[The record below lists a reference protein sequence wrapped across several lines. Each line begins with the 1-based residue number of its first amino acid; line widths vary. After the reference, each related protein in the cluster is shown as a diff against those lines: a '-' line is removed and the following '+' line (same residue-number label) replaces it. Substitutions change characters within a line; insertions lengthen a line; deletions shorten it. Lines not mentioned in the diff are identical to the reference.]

1 MPYNSKYYNRT
12 TKKLKHGQEG
22 GRPLTEDDEDDE
34 DEYDAAAAEAM
45 FRAMADE
52 DDEDYREPSR
62 EDQAMQNIREFIT
75 YLEISDIGNMDL
87 DQQKELIQE
96 KMATV
101 VRDNIPILRN
111 SSDEGHQSV
120 ADIFEQ
126 NYRRLLE
133 QIEEKNKA
141 LYIAAVSRGTPR
153 RKDPRLT
160 QAKTKKKGRKTRKRI
175 IRKRKTRKRKKGKT
189 SKGRR
194 KRKSASKKSR
204 RLRVKKKIMIGGI
217 PTPPPNNIP
226 SGSKVKFIDKA
237 TDIQNPTEREGWIMR
252 RELQLNDSIIA
263 GQILGAGIIYYIC
276 TPKDDF
282 RAAVSRGDVPWYS
295 TPRTSR
301 QQFYDRHYGD
311 CWVHFVEP
319 TNITMLIYKHHEG
332 NWVQIHDK
340 PDSRE
345 FYTNAPT
352 TEDWWEIYP
361 EGEEEQLAP
370 WQLYP

>member
-1 MPYNSKYYNRT
+1 
-12 TKKLKHGQEG
+12 
-22 GRPLTEDDEDDE
+22 
-34 DEYDAAAAEAM
+34 M

-217 PTPPPNNIP
+217 PNPPNNIP
-226 SGSKVKFIDKA
+226 SGSKVKFMDKA
-237 TDIQNPTEREGWIMR
+237 TDTQNHTEREGWIMR
-252 RELQLNDSIIA
+252 RDLQLNDSIIA
-263 GQILGAGIIYYIC
+263 GQNLRAGIIYYIC
-276 TPKDDF
+276 TPNDDF
-282 RAAVSRGDVPWYS
+282 RAAVSRGEVPWYS
-295 TPRTSR
+295 RPRTPL
-301 QQFYDRHYGD
+301 QEYYDSLYGD

-319 TNITMLIYKHHEG
+319 TNITMVIYKHDQGTWTEIQG
-332 NWVQIHDK
+332 T
-340 PDSRE
+340 PYASE

-352 TEDWWEIYP
+352 RQDWWEIYP
-361 EGEEEQLAP
+361 EGEEEPLPP
-370 WQLYP
+370 WKLYP